1 MKKSHANEDLAG
13 SHTVIGV
20 LHEAL
25 KEEKAREDE
34 TETEVV
40 RRREIR
46 KSLNRRV
53 SFASH
58 ATIRYKHPQ
67 FSLVGLELIV
77 RLFPQAGTPTATPS
91 PRKGVGFHFD
101 GGTPSTD
108 NDSTGTLTPPP
119 RLDIP
124 RPRVDSPLASDSE
137 ETSMD
142 IADDNLTLPLP
153 SALVKRA
160 PMQRGVGFLIDDGDE
175 DLDMDVTQPLGG
187 IIAGGDGVVPSMDG
201 VNRFLSGEEDDQ
213 TMEFTRLYSPKPLV
227 EDDTVGMDFTKVVGK
242 IQVLSAPAVDKEN
255 LPPNENEGND
265 GPNRFGGDLTRVV
278 TMDMTRAFGTILPSQ
293 NQQPS
298 QDGIQEMAMTQPLLA
313 LLTPRQQPS
322 TPESSPFY
330 NSPIRA
336 PTRDAEIIRSP
347 LSTGLS
353 GTPQRTPSRGLLAID
368 LLTGKSPHR
377 LAPPRRKSDSG
388 IFLGSPRAAKRMS
401 GRKSIA
407 GVEEFTATRAER
419 RVSLGR
425 ASWTAKEFG
434 SGFVRSA
441 QESGLR
447 DMISKLTPR
456 KPTSTGIFGA
466 STPVR
471 TPAKRELEELML
483 TPGMMKR
490 EFGPKVANLVR
501 VWEDGT
507 AEEDDFE
514 PITLAEFLA
523 MTNISFLDGLG
534 PSLRRRTVVP
544 PEGMLSLRE
553 AGMGDYVKAGAV
565 SIPMLELYQFVPI
578 SRPKPPPFFALSVG
592 FGG

>member
-1 MKKSHANEDLAG
+1 
-13 SHTVIGV
+13 
-20 LHEAL
+20 
-25 KEEKAREDE
+25 
-34 TETEVV
+34 
-40 RRREIR
+40 
-46 KSLNRRV
+46 
-53 SFASH
+53 
-58 ATIRYKHPQ
+58 
-67 FSLVGLELIV
+67 
-77 RLFPQAGTPTATPS
+77 
-91 PRKGVGFHFD
+91 
-101 GGTPSTD
+101 
-108 NDSTGTLTPPP
+108 
-119 RLDIP
+119 
-124 RPRVDSPLASDSE
+124 
-137 ETSMD
+137 MD

-153 SALVKRA
+153 SALMKRA

-187 IIAGGDGVVPSMDG
+187 IIGASAGGDGLVPSMDG
-201 VNRFLSGEEDDQ
+201 VNRFLSGEEEDQ
-213 TMEFTRLYSPKPLV
+213 TMVFTRLYSPKPLV
-227 EDDTVGMDFTKVVGK
+227 GEDDTVGMEFTKVVGK
-242 IQVLSAPAVDKEN
+242 IQGLAMPSVDKEN
-255 LPPNENEGND
+255 HPPPVEDDND
-265 GPNRFGGDLTRVV
+265 GPESILWGDLTRVV

-293 NQQPS
+293 NKQQPE
-298 QDGIQEMAMTQPLLA
+298 DDTQEMDLTQPLIS

-322 TPESSPFY
+322 TPQSSPFY

-336 PTRDAEIIRSP
+336 PTTDAQIIRSP

-388 IFLGSPRAAKRMS
+388 IFLGSPKAAKRMS

-407 GVEEFTATRAER
+407 GVEEFTATKGER

-441 QESGLR
+441 QETGLR

-456 KPTSTGIFGA
+456 KPTSTGIFAG

-471 TPAKRELEELML
+471 TPAKRELDELML
-483 TPGMMKR
+483 TPGMLKR

-501 VWEDGT
+501 VWEDCLP
-507 AEEDDFE
+507 EEEEDFE

-544 PEGMLSLRE
+544 PEGMLALRE
-553 AGMGDYVKAGAV
+553 AGIGDYVKAGAV
-565 SIPMLELYQFVPI
+565 SIPMLELYQFVLPI
-578 SRPKPPPFFALSVG
+578 SPPASPFPPVFGAHFVG
-592 FGG
+592 GLTLGGSHVRMRASTLKKARR